1 MNDILEYLFN
11 TNAIKF
17 CEENKPFFLTSGYI
31 SPYFSN
37 THFLYGSEEE
47 ASKFLSYI
55 DECLSDKLTLPKKIF
70 EKVLHQYETNE
81 IYKNSIDAMV
91 SFIKQ
96 NVDISKIDYIS
107 GGERRDW
114 YFTNIIAHLLGKPHI
129 TIFKD
134 LSTLISDSNFE
145 ETKSVTSLA
154 GKKVMHIVD
163 LVTVASSYIRFW
175 IPAIKNLGANICYSF
190 AFVDRNQG
198 GKEIIENEGIKSFAL
213 VTVDKSLF
221 EKALSLNVIN
231 KIQFDMLVGFLNDSY
246 NTMRKFLIQ
255 HPEFL
260 ENALNSDEKTKAR
273 AKSLIDQ
280 DLYKLK

>member
-1 MNDILEYLFN
+1 MNDILEYLFK

-37 THFLYGSEEE
+37 THFLYGSENE
-47 ASKFLSYI
+47 ATEFLNYI
-55 DECLSDKLTLPKKIF
+55 DVCLADKSTLPKKIF
-70 EKVLHQYETNE
+70 DKVLNQYETNE
-81 IYKNSIDAMV
+81 IYKNSINAMV
-91 SFIKQ
+91 NFIKQ
-96 NVDISKIDYIS
+96 NVDLSSIDYIS

-114 YFTNIIAHLLGKPHI
+114 YFTNIIAYLLGKPHI

-145 ETKSVTSLA
+145 ETKKLTSLE
-154 GKKVMHIVD
+154 GKKVLHIVD

-175 IPAIKNLGANICYSF
+175 IPAIKSLGAEICYSF

-198 GKEIIENEGIKSFAL
+198 GKEIIEEAGIKSFAL
-213 VTVDKSLF
+213 VTVDKAMF
-221 EKALSLNVIN
+221 EKALDLNVIN
-231 KIQFDMLVGFLNDSY
+231 KTQFDMLVGFLDDSY
-246 NTMRKFLIQ
+246 NTMRNFLLA

-260 ENALNSDEKTKAR
+260 ENALNSDEKTKSR

-280 DLYKLK
+280 DLYNLK